1 MSLLSYIAESNKLWI
16 AKIELELK
24 KIYVYDFYNLLD
36 NLPNTKFLTFFL
48 NDGMNRMNIINFE
61 QIRF

>member
-24 KIYVYDFYNLLD
+24 KKIYDFYNLLD

-48 NDGMNRMNIINFE
+48 NDGMNIINFE

>member
-24 KIYVYDFYNLLD
+24 KKIYDFYNL
-36 NLPNTKFLTFFL
+36 NTKFLTFFL
-48 NDGMNRMNIINFE
+48 NDGMNIINFE

>member
-24 KIYVYDFYNLLD
+24 KIYTYSSICAQKWENQNRALLEIY
-36 NLPNTKFLTFFL
+36 K
-48 NDGMNRMNIINFE
+48 
-61 QIRF
+61 

>member
-24 KIYVYDFYNLLD
+24 KKIYDFYS
-36 NLPNTKFLTFFL
+36 
-48 NDGMNRMNIINFE
+48 MNIINFE
-61 QIRF
+61 LWKDELQTHSNPFEPLKKGLNLECV